1 MKLFAF
7 LNKRIEELII
17 VAALGTMS
25 VAIGLQ
31 VFMRYVVQSSLS
43 WSEELSRYLFIF
55 FVYAGISYGVR
66 MKRHVRVEAFT
77 LWLPERTQAWI
88 RVISDLL
95 FLFFSVIVIYH
106 GYFVAA
112 RILRL
117 DQVSPALELK
127 MGYVFSTL
135 PFCYVLTSIRLI
147 QNLRASIGELL
158 GKGKE
163 NAA

>member
-1 MKLFAF
+1 MPPSAPGSLVFAPP
-7 LNKRIEELII
+7 LVPLRQGNR
-17 VAALGTMS
+17 
-25 VAIGLQ
+25 
-31 VFMRYVVQSSLS
+31 
-43 WSEELSRYLFIF
+43 F
-55 FVYAGISYGVR
+55 FPQ
-66 MKRHVRVEAFT
+66 H
-77 LWLPERTQAWI
+77 
-88 RVISDLL
+88 
-95 FLFFSVIVIYH
+95 H

-147 QNLRASIGELL
+147 QNLHASIGELL